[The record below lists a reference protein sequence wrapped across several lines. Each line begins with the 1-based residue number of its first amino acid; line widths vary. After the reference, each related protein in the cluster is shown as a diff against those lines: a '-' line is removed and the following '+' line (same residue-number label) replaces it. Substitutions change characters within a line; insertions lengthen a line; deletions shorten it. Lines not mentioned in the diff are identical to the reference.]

1 MHSVDLGGS
10 GDEDVVR
17 FMACL
22 SEPKRYSIVRLL
34 ASSGDDMS
42 CGAIGASIGLSPS
55 LVSHH
60 LSALEAAGVLERR
73 RNGLWTLNRLRRD
86 VLERHIAT
94 LSRLVS

>member
-1 MHSVDLGGS
+1 MQSVELGGT
-10 GDEDVVR
+10 GDEDIVR

-34 ASSGDDMS
+34 ASSGVDMS

-60 LSALEAAGVLERR
+60 LSALESAGVVERR

-94 LSRLVS
+94 LRRLVD